1 MQGHQ
6 HHAKVYAVQG
16 PKSSNDYPSFQLCD
30 YLTGVS
36 RYWPCW
42 VHSRVLDGELRV
54 ELLKEVAAEVQDGML
69 LMWLFPLVA

>member
-1 MQGHQ
+1 M
-6 HHAKVYAVQG
+6 
-16 PKSSNDYPSFQLCD
+16 PKSMLSKDPSLAKTYPSFQLCD

-54 ELLKEVAAEVQDGML
+54 ELLIEVAAEVQDGML
-69 LMWLFPLVA
+69 LVWCFALVA